1 MSLKKYVPQP
11 IKKFIIDL
19 KKRAFDNK
27 KKLTLKKICSI
38 IDVEVPSNLK
48 KLQNKRVTNIT
59 RSRLEI
65 EPNFVMFCR
74 TLNGFD
80 EPTRKKIKENALCIF
95 SEEPIENCNNIVIT
109 KNLHQFSKVMIY
121 IRKVSN
127 PYVITV
133 TGSIGKTSTKDIIA
147 SVLREEYKK
156 NALVVSQG
164 NSNSH
169 FKVAMNI
176 KKLNYFNKVYLQEVG
191 IGASKFLI
199 KECALMLEANVA
211 IYTNILDSHIEH
223 YKTRDNIA
231 KYKTMLSKYGKK
243 DGLAIINYDDPVL
256 RNLEFEQEVISY
268 SIKDQNAMYYAKN
281 IKLTAEG
288 TTFTVVD
295 NLEKNEEEIKLKVI
309 GEHHIYNALAAYAL
323 AKYLKIDTSKIKK
336 GLIKYQTTGMRDNL
350 FQVGEYK
357 IFADCYNASLDSIET
372 AAKTL
377 DIIKLNKNFKKI
389 AVIADVKEMG
399 DISEEIH
406 RKIGKN
412 LAGHDIQEMI
422 FFGNETK
429 YSYEEYK
436 NIKKNVKYFKNREK
450 MHDYIEKIIKPGD
463 LILFKGSHG
472 MHLTDS
478 IDMLFG
484 TDMSDAVN
492 IGEADYK
499 IVTEKNYEFY
509 NFPCQITVTKCLK
522 KDKKIVVPSVLEG
535 KNVTKLKRELFLND
549 KNIKEIILPKNLSVI
564 KPRTFD
570 SSSLEKVTFNSKLK
584 GIREK
589 SFYNCDNLKEIIL
602 PNSLIYIEEFAFA
615 ECKNLNKV
623 VIPETVQ
630 TIDKKAFKNSKNV
643 VIYGKKES
651 YAAFFA
657 KENNISFNEIK

>member
-11 IKKFIIDL
+11 IKKFIIKL
-19 KKRAFDNK
+19 KRKAFDNK
-27 KKLTLKKICSI
+27 KKLTLKKICKI

-48 KLQNKRVTNIT
+48 KVQNIKVSNIT

-65 EPNFVMFCR
+65 EPNFVMFCKNF
-74 TLNGFD
+74 NGFD
-80 EPTRKKIKENALCIF
+80 EESIKKIKENALCVF
-95 SEEPIENCNNIVIT
+95 SEVPIENCNNIVIT
-109 KNLHQFSKVMIY
+109 KNLQEFSKIMIY

-127 PYVITV
+127 PYVIAV

-156 NALVVSQG
+156 SALTVSQG

-176 KKLNYFNKVYLQEVG
+176 KKLNCFNKVYLQEVG
-191 IGASKFLI
+191 IGASRFLI
-199 KECALMLEANVA
+199 KECALMLEPSIVV
-211 IYTNILDSHIEH
+211 YTNILDAHIEH
-223 YKTRDNIA
+223 YKTRENIA

-256 RNLEFEQEVISY
+256 RNLEFEQDVISY
-268 SIKDQNAMYYAKN
+268 SIGNNNAMYYAKN
-281 IKLTAEG
+281 IELTEEG
-288 TTFTVVD
+288 TTFTLVD
-295 NLEKNEEEIKLKVI
+295 NIDQMKEEIKLKVI

-323 AKYLKIDTSKIKK
+323 AKYLKIDSSKIKK
-336 GLIKYQTTGMRDNL
+336 GLINYKTTGMRGNL
-350 FQVGEYK
+350 FKVGEYK
-357 IFADCYNASLDSIET
+357 VFADCYNASLDSIES

-377 DIIKLNKNFKKI
+377 DIIKLNKKFKKI

-399 DISEEIH
+399 EISEEIH
-406 RKIGKN
+406 RKIGEN
-412 LAGHDIQEMI
+412 LASHDFQEMI
-422 FFGNETK
+422 FFGKETK
-429 YSYEEYK
+429 YSYEEYRK
-436 NIKKNVKYFKNREK
+436 IKGNVVYFDNREK
-450 MHDYIEKIIKPGD
+450 MHDYIEKIINPGD

-499 IVTEKNYEFY
+499 IITEKDYEFY
-509 NFPCQITVTKCLK
+509 SFPCQITITKCTQK
-522 KDKKIVVPSVLEG
+522 SNKITIPNTLEE
-535 KNVTKLKRELFLND
+535 KNITKLKWELFLNN
-549 KNIKEIILPKNLSVI
+549 KNIKEIVLPKHLSVI

-570 SSSLEKVTFNSKLK
+570 NSSLEKITFNTKLK
-584 GIREK
+584 GIK
-589 SFYNCDNLKEIIL
+589 SKAFYNCNNLKKITL
-602 PNSLIYIEEFAFA
+602 PKSLIYIEELAFA
-615 ECKNLNKV
+615 GCKNLRKV

-630 TIDKKAFKNSKNV
+630 AIDKLAFKGSKNV

-651 YAAFFA
+651 YVASFA
-657 KENNISFNEIK
+657 KENNITFKEIK